1 MTFQAVHTGDAPQP
15 GGHYSQGVVHDG
27 LVYVSGQLPIDPAT
41 GLVIAGDI
49 TTQAERTLDNVA
61 AILQAASSGLDRIL
75 MLTIFV
81 LTRDDWA
88 AVNAVCVRR
97 FGAHSPARAIVGA
110 ANLKANCRIEITAV
124 AACDGTS
131 ASAQR

>member
-1 MTFQAVHTGDAPQP
+1 MTFRAVHTGDAPQP
-15 GGHYSQGVVHDG
+15 GGHYSQALVHEG

-49 TTQAERTLDNVA
+49 TQQTEQTLDNVA
-61 AILQAASSGLDRIL
+61 AILGAAGSGLDRVL
-75 MLTIFV
+75 MLTVFV

-97 FGAHSPARAIVGA
+97 FGAHRPARAIVGA
-110 ANLKANCRIEITAV
+110 ANLKADCRIEITAV
-124 AACDGTS
+124 AACDETGRS
-131 ASAQR
+131 APR